1 MIIATNEISTFG
13 IVLVESVASTVTQSS
28 GIGASN
34 QISSSCAT
42 PIITFPYESDVSQ
55 APNKRLNTDTDG
67 KYVFQLGGKLKHIA
81 YHCD

>member
-1 MIIATNEISTFG
+1 M
-13 IVLVESVASTVTQSS
+13 ASTVTKSS
-28 GIGASN
+28 GIGSSN
-34 QISSSCAT
+34 QISSSCT
-42 PIITFPYESDVSQ
+42 TSVITFPYESDVSQ